1 MKTKRKREISSREL
15 KRKYNQFMKNMVDG
29 IQQMVNAH
37 PSTQSWIF
45 FVLLQD
51 CLYNKTTNPFFVEM
65 YRRDEDFYKVDTD
78 GGLEY
83 LTNNLED
90 YQLAPLDRKR
100 LINGMEDLITG
111 GGRKKFVGI
120 LSQLKQSYEKGEY

>member
-1 MKTKRKREISSREL
+1 
-15 KRKYNQFMKNMVDG
+15 MKNMVYG
-29 IQQMVNAH
+29 IQEMVNSH

-45 FVLLQD
+45 FILIQD
-51 CLYNKTTNPFFVEM
+51 WLYNRTTNTFFSQM
-65 YRRDEDFYKVDTD
+65 YQRDKEFYKIETD
-78 GGLEY
+78 DGLEF

-90 YQLAPLDRKR
+90 YQLAPLDRKK
-100 LINGMEDLITG
+100 LFNGMEDLITG